1 MKQIGF
7 KNFRKFENF
16 PTMDLGDIT
25 ILVGGNNAG
34 KSTLVKALLLTF
46 DNLRSMNLSTKNV
59 FRIAP
64 KFRLDANNIHDIHI
78 GEFGRALYNG
88 AKKSKMEFTLS
99 VDHFTFNITVTGSVD
114 NKVETNVTKIEVIDH
129 FRSAKFVFD
138 YENAKMSVEIK
149 ELKSATD
156 DMLVNLNRQLEE
168 LSILLKEEKDPEK
181 IANLNAEIK
190 RLRPLRNKLAH
201 QSFFSPQASVTTNL
215 VSYVNVANENVIV
228 NQIRSFAQYIDQV
241 PEVANKRSK
250 EYKVEI
256 ENKRALEGKQRLF
269 MDIANELS
277 FILRGKSVEYIY
289 AHAANQNAVYTTD
302 DKNDYLAQ
310 TMLDFQNE
318 TIKKGDA
325 EDLFIRE
332 WMGPK
337 HFGIGYDYQIEGV
350 LGSAFG
356 IRIKT
361 SDKEDDKYVQLAD
374 MGMGSIQMMI
384 LLFKLA
390 TFISKYKNSKTK
402 PTIVLEEPEQNLH
415 PKVQSILTDLF
426 ADLNNPNYGFKFII
440 ETHSEYLVRRSEVL
454 VAEQQYKDK
463 QEVEENNPFKVYFFE
478 DNINQPYYE
487 MKYSETGRFETKFG
501 AGFYDAASTTALE
514 LSKLEKRRQI
524 Q

>member
-46 DNLRSMNLSTKNV
+46 DNLRSMNLSTKNI

-88 AKKSKMEFTLS
+88 AKKSEMEFTLS
-99 VDHFTFNITVTGSVD
+99 VDHFTFIITVTGSVD

-138 YENAKMSVEIK
+138 YENAKMSVEVK

-156 DMLVNLNRQLEE
+156 DMLVNLNRQLED
-168 LSILLKEEKDPEK
+168 LSAQLKDEKEPEK

-201 QSFFSPQASVTTNL
+201 QSFSSPQVSVTTNL
-215 VSYVNVANENVIV
+215 ISYVNVANENVIV
-228 NQIRSFAQYIDQV
+228 NQIRSFAQYIDQA

-250 EYKVEI
+250 EYKAEL
-256 ENKRALEGKQRLF
+256 ENKRALEGKQRIF

-289 AHAANQNAVYTTD
+289 ATTD
-302 DKNDYLAQ
+302 
-310 TMLDFQNE
+310 
-318 TIKKGDA
+318 
-325 EDLFIRE
+325 
-332 WMGPK
+332 
-337 HFGIGYDYQIEGV
+337 
-350 LGSAFG
+350 
-356 IRIKT
+356 
-361 SDKEDDKYVQLAD
+361 
-374 MGMGSIQMMI
+374 
-384 LLFKLA
+384 
-390 TFISKYKNSKTK
+390 NS
-402 PTIVLEEPEQNLH
+402 LYECSCC
-415 PKVQSILTDLF
+415 QSECSL
-426 ADLNNPNYGFKFII
+426 
-440 ETHSEYLVRRSEVL
+440 
-454 VAEQQYKDK
+454 
-463 QEVEENNPFKVYFFE
+463 
-478 DNINQPYYE
+478 YY
-487 MKYSETGRFETKFG
+487 R
-501 AGFYDAASTTALE
+501 
-514 LSKLEKRRQI
+514 
-524 Q
+524 